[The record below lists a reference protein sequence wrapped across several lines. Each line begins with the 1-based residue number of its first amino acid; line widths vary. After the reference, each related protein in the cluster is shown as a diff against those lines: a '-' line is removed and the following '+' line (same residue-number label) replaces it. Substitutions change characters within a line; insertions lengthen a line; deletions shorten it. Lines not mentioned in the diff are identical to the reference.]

1 MTALG
6 PGPRS
11 AHQAVWGPDGRLYVF
26 GGEFGTSKETR
37 FLHYRD
43 FWALDPRTWT
53 WEALPSQGLPPARS
67 GHRMAV
73 WGPHWAVLYGGFI
86 DTNGSTTAYLEDLWL
101 YHFPTRAWRR
111 VDWLNPEL
119 PRPSARSAFQLSA
132 SAEGL
137 VLYGGYCQVKGRNG
151 VPKGQVLNDLW
162 LLRMPSPDGD
172 LQLELRWERRKTGST
187 APLPRSGC
195 ASTRLG
201 PDTLAVFGG
210 VFDEDVSDEFI
221 QGTCSNELHLY
232 TPKTNKWA
240 RAEYGL
246 DDPAAA
252 HGHHLLCP
260 RFNAMM
266 TTGREGRTVY
276 LYGGIWEI
284 GDVQYTLDDLYRLET
299 AGGTT
304 EGPFLF
310 KVLSTISL
318 DLSNWQEQIEA
329 ERREMMASDSSD
341 DDGSDSDD
349 TDTDDDDESDDDEE
363 YEAQAFSEDGCPP
376 INRKQ
381 HRTLKDYFDASSA
394 HWLERARQDNP
405 VAGEKDQRKAAFLLA
420 KTRWDEAALVDSVE
434 RL

>member
-1 MTALG
+1 MVTALG

-43 FWALDPRTWT
+43 FWALDTKTWS
-53 WEALPSQGLPPARS
+53 WEALPSHGLPPARS

-73 WGPHWAVLYGGFI
+73 WGTEWAVLFGGFI
-86 DTNGSTTAYLEDLWL
+86 DTNGTAVYLEDLWL
-101 YHFPTRAWRR
+101 YHFARRAWCR

-119 PRPSARSAFQLSA
+119 PHPTARSAFQLSA
-132 SAEGL
+132 CAEGVL
-137 VLYGGYCQVKGRNG
+137 LYGGYCQVKGRNG

-162 LLRMPSPDGD
+162 LLKLPSEPNGN
-172 LQLELRWERRKTGST
+172 LQLELRWDRRKTAST

-195 ASTRLG
+195 ASTRFG
-201 PDTLAVFGG
+201 PDHLAVFGG

-232 TPKTNKWA
+232 TFKTNKWSKV
-240 RAEYGL
+240 EYGL

-266 TTGREGRTVY
+266 TTARDGTVF

-284 GDVQYTLDDLYRLET
+284 GDVQYTLDDLYRLENVD
-299 AGGTT
+299 GGNS
-304 EGPFLF
+304 LIF
-310 KVLSTISL
+310 KVLTTISV

-341 DDGSDSDD
+341 DDSDEDSEDD
-349 TDTDDDDESDDDEE
+349 EDDEESDDDEV
-363 YEAQAFSEDGCPP
+363 YSSQAFSSEEGGCPP
-376 INRKQ
+376 INRKL
-381 HRTLKDYFDASSA
+381 HRTLKDYFDASTQY
-394 HWLERARQDNP
+394 WLERARQDNP
-405 VAGEKDQRKAAFLLA
+405 LATEKDQRKAAFMLA
-420 KTRWDEAALVDSVE
+420 KAKWDEMSLVESVE